1 MEALWLAIAF
11 LSGFGARLIKLPPLV
26 GYLVAGFILN
36 YLGAESGDLIK
47 TISDLGIMLLLFT
60 IGLKLKIKNLL
71 KKEIWAGTS
80 LQMIFFIIIITA
92 IFYLLSFTPIGY
104 FNPFYLKKS
113 LLLAFAFSFSSTVF
127 AVKVLEEK
135 GELTSFYGVMAVGV
149 LVIQDIIA
157 VIFMVF
163 ETGELPNIYALGLPL
178 VLLIIRP
185 LILKI
190 LDMVG
195 HGELLILFGLFLA
208 FIVGAELFY
217 LTGLKPDL
225 GALIAGML
233 IANHKKAKDMSDTL
247 IGFKDIFLIGFFLSI
262 GLSGKPTTLML
273 ITSLIIA
280 LTINLK
286 VILYFLVFTRFKLR
300 ARSSL
305 FTSLSLANFSEFGL
319 IVSSLAVARG
329 WLSNDW
335 LIIMALSLSISFVIS
350 SPLNLNAQK
359 IYSSIKKYLTVFE
372 TSQRLAYDRTYDIGD
387 AEILIFGMGRIGRS
401 TYDQLKNKYGKTVL
415 GLDYD
420 ENVVKTN
427 NKEGR
432 NTIQD
437 DATDSEFWQNIPDEK
452 VERDQVKIVA
462 LCMDHKSNLYA
473 LERLKAIRFKGMIA
487 ATANYPD
494 ELKELKQKGIHL
506 AFDQKTEA
514 GMGFANHICQNMDVC
529 NVN

>member
-11 LSGFGARLIKLPPLV
+11 LTGFGARLIKLPPLI
-26 GYLVAGFILN
+26 GYLIAGFILN
-36 YLGAESGDLIK
+36 YLGAESGVVIE
-47 TISDLGIMLLLFT
+47 TISDLGIILLLFT
-60 IGLKLKIKNLL
+60 IGLKLKVKRLL
-71 KKEIWAGTS
+71 KKEIWAGT
-80 LQMIFFIIIITA
+80 LIQIILFVIILTS
-92 IFYLLSFTPIGY
+92 IFYLLSYTPISY
-104 FNPFYLKKS
+104 FNPFHIKTT

-135 GELTSFYGVMAVGV
+135 GELSSFYGIMAIGV

-178 VLLIIRP
+178 LLLLIRP
-185 LILKI
+185 LLFKI

-233 IANHKKAKDMSDTL
+233 IANHKKAKDLSDTL
-247 IGFKDIFLIGFFLSI
+247 MGFKDIFLIGFFLSI

-280 LTINLK
+280 LTINFK
-286 VILYFLVFTRFKLR
+286 VILYFFVFTRFRLR
-300 ARSSL
+300 ARSAL

-319 IVSSLAVARG
+319 IISSLGVASG

-335 LIIMALSLSISFVIS
+335 LIIMALSLSVSFVIS

-359 IYSSIKKYLTVFE
+359 IYSSIKQYLAIFE
-372 TSQRLAYDRTYDIGD
+372 TSQRLAYDKTYDIGD

-401 TYDQLKNKYGKTVL
+401 TYDHLKNKYGKTVL

-420 ENVVKTN
+420 ENVVKAN
-427 NKEGR
+427 QREDR
-432 NTIQD
+432 NIIQD
-437 DATDSEFWQNIPDEK
+437 DATDSEFWQRIPGGQ
-452 VERDQVKIVA
+452 VNNNQVKIVIF
-462 LCMDHKSNLYA
+462 CMDHKSNLYA
-473 LERLKAIRFKGMIA
+473 IERLKAIHFQGMIA
-487 ATANYPD
+487 ATAEYSD
-494 ELKELKQKGIHL
+494 ELQELKQKGVHL
-506 AFDQKTEA
+506 AFDQKAEA
-514 GMGFANHICQNMDVC
+514 GMGFANHVCQNMEVC
-529 NVN
+529 NIN